1 MKRREF
7 LGAVAAVTL
16 APLAVN
22 AAVPEARAYTPGMAQ
37 KDLAAGKVVFLDF
50 SATWCS
56 TCKAQE
62 RVMLGLREENP
73 AYDANIS
80 FIKVDWDDY
89 GDGELSNSLR
99 IPRRSTLVV
108 LQGDKEL
115 GRVVAGTSR
124 KQIKKLMDIALKAA
138 TA

>member
-7 LGAVAAVTL
+7 IALAGAVSLAPMVVSAAVM
-16 APLAVN
+16 
-22 AAVPEARAYTPGMAQ
+22 EAQAYTPGMA
-37 KDLAAGKVVFLDF
+37 KKELAAGKVVFLDF

-62 RVMLGLREENP
+62 RVMLKLREETP
-73 AYDANIS
+73 EYDANIS

-89 GDGELSNSLR
+89 GDGELSNGLK

-108 LQGDKEL
+108 LKGDKEL

-124 KQIKKLMDIALKAA
+124 KQIKKLMDVALAAAKA
-138 TA
+138 